1 MKMAIKDR
9 KRRILQDLITSNLPI
24 TLEDFANR
32 YQRKERMIRYDLD
45 FIKDELNNYGVV
57 LHHKNKVGYFIL
69 AEDKHKIP
77 SEAGISTSKELSKT
91 EMEVEIYFCL
101 LLSDLHVSADYLAE
115 ALYSSPSSISRLF
128 QEYSILEN
136 SGVSI
141 EVKRFHGYILKGSS
155 EEKLALASK
164 ILTKELSNYFIIDD
178 FYPMLPIKL
187 RQKVTHEF
195 CQKLDVAL
203 KIQNRNSDLWLTQKS
218 YFEFYMYCLVIFAVN
233 EETLDL
239 LPKKASTPEEYEY
252 IKGVLNVVSRGSDI
266 LLNYLT
272 RQMSRFGIIVNK
284 ENRRE
289 DLRRII
295 NFMTT
300 AIDHPE
306 YYDIHK
312 FAFDL
317 FPHLNQSIQRWE
329 SNHAEMDNPLRHQLF
344 TKYPDEK
351 IIAEKMFSILMQELG
366 IPYSQN
372 EISYLIMYLYKH
384 RKSNEY
390 NKVRVAVV
398 CATGRGFSNLMEA
411 RLINRFTN
419 LSIIKTISAF
429 HHEAFS
435 SDEIDLII
443 STIPIKTKEIPTVI
457 VSPILGYEDIEKIR
471 KIIDF
476 GEYSTVLPYEK
487 EFAGSTLLAD
497 SNADLPKYANL
508 ISRITVYLLDT
519 LAEIMREYS
528 LSHDK
533 MLGVTIHML
542 MAIERW
548 YRSEKEQFEDAV
560 SIYQKI
566 AEDHPKLYNQME
578 EFFTSV
584 EQALQCSINYSER
597 ISFFHYIL

>member
-1 MKMAIKDR
+1 MAIKDR

-45 FIKDELNNYGVV
+45 FIKEELNNYGVI

-77 SEAGISTSKELSKT
+77 SEAGVATSKQLSKT
-91 EMEVEIYFCL
+91 EMEIEIYFCL
-101 LLSDLHVSADYLAE
+101 LLSDQHVSADHLAE
-115 ALYSSPSSISRLF
+115 ALFSSPSSIGRLL
-128 QEYSILEN
+128 QDYSVIEN
-136 SGVSI
+136 SDVSV
-141 EVKRFHGYILKGSS
+141 EVKRFQGYLLNGSS
-155 EEKLALASK
+155 EDKLTLASK
-164 ILTKELSNYFIIDD
+164 ILTKELSNYVIVDD
-178 FYPMLPIKL
+178 FYSMLPTKL
-187 RQKVTHEF
+187 KQKVTYEF

-203 KIQNRNSDLWLTQKS
+203 KIQNRNSDIWLTQKS
-218 YFEFYMYCLVIFAVN
+218 YFEFYMFCLVILAFD
-233 EETLDL
+233 ERKLDPL
-239 LPKKASTPEEYEY
+239 QKQASTKEEYEY
-252 IKGVLNVVSRGSDI
+252 VREVLDAVQRRSDV
-266 LLNYLT
+266 LLDYLIT
-272 RQMSRFGIIVNK
+272 QMRQCGIIVNK
-284 ENRRE
+284 ENRRD

-295 NFMTT
+295 NLMTT

-306 YYDIHK
+306 YYDVHK

-329 SNHAEMDNPLRHQLF
+329 SNHPEMDNPLRHQLF

-351 IIAEKMFSILMQELG
+351 IIAEKMYSILMQELD
-366 IPYSQN
+366 IPYSSN

-429 HHEAFS
+429 HHETFS

-487 EFAGSTLLAD
+487 EFAGSTLITD
-497 SNADLPKYANL
+497 SKADLPMYANL

-548 YRSEKEQFEDAV
+548 YKSESEQFEDAV